1 MDVSGALTDI
11 VAAWKTNLQGTLK
24 RTSAQRA
31 GKAFLLRKKS
41 EVQGFISVQCLAP

>member
-24 RTSAQRA
+24 NLSAESWQSFSSK
-31 GKAFLLRKKS
+31 G
-41 EVQGFISVQCLAP
+41 EI